1 MKISLNTIGKNKEP
15 YCTKGALIKNLG
27 ALSELYRIC
36 HYSVIGR
43 DCRAEQVEND
53 QTLSQSNIS
62 LEKMML

>member
-1 MKISLNTIGKNKEP
+1 MKLKTMYFSIIAANIRS
-15 YCTKGALIKNLG
+15 
-27 ALSELYRIC
+27 
-36 HYSVIGR
+36 YSRIGR